1 MKDGGCL
8 EDDEDGP
15 GEDGDALGEDGE
27 DEIPGL
33 RNDGSGLGDGDGW
46 KAVGSALWDDFDE
59 EVESGGGNGD
69 DVNDNVVAWGGGFD
83 EVVEGAGG
91 EGLEENVAGI
101 CKDRGWLE
109 DDVGGLG
116 HEGVGIEEGERN
128 LDEDWGNA
136 GEDVGGSQ
144 EYIGAYV

>member
-1 MKDGGCL
+1 
-8 EDDEDGP
+8 
-15 GEDGDALGEDGE
+15 
-27 DEIPGL
+27 
-33 RNDGSGLGDGDGW
+33 LGDGDGW
-46 KAVGSALWDDFDE
+46 KAVGWVLWDDFDE
-59 EVESGGGNGD
+59 EAESGGGNGD
-69 DVNDNVVAWGGGFD
+69 DVNDNVVAWGDAFD
-83 EVVEGAGG
+83 EVVEGAGAGG

-128 LDEDWGNA
+128 LDEDWGTA
-136 GEDVGGSQ
+136 GDDVGGSQ